1 MAVRRKIDERV
12 SGSPMQNQDMWFLI
26 KEDEGEAMV
35 VQERF
40 CREKGEKEFRRV
52 DERRM
57 SMGEAMSQGG
67 KLAKNLWYAIP
78 E

>member
-1 MAVRRKIDERV
+1 MAARRKIHERV
-12 SGSPMQNQDMWFLI
+12 SGSRMQNQDVWFLI
-26 KEDEGEAMV
+26 KEDDGEAV
-35 VQERF
+35 VVHERF

-57 SMGEAMSQGG
+57 SVGEAMSQGG

-78 E
+78 D